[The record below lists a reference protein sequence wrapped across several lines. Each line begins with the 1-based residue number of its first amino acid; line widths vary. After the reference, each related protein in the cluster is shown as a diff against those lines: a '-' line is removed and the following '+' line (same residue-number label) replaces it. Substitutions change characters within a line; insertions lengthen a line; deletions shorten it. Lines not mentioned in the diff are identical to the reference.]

1 MSDDAKTLMHWIGNA
16 NAAVADN
23 EVDAA
28 YCREC
33 ARQWAAHII
42 DLGC

>member
-16 NAAVADN
+16 IASVADN
-23 EVDAA
+23 EADSA

-33 ARQWAAHII
+33 ASRWAAHII
-42 DLGC
+42 GQGC